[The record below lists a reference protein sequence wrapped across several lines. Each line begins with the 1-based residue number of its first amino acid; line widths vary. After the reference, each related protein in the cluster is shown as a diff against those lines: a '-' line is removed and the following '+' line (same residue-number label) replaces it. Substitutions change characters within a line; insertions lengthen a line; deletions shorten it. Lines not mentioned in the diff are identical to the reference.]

1 MCVFVCVCVYVCVC
15 VCLCLCVYVKIYM
28 YFNIYIYTY
37 FTTHKQELYY
47 LLEQNALHVSI
58 KYPLL
63 QSALKIS
70 VRVIERAALERA
82 AESLFELL

>member
-1 MCVFVCVCVYVCVC
+1 MYFNICVCVC
-15 VCLCLCVYVKIYM
+15 VCV
-28 YFNIYIYTY
+28 YTY
-37 FTTHKQELYY
+37 FTTHKQELYN

-58 KYPLL
+58 KYPFL

-82 AESLFELL
+82 AASLFVLLYQ